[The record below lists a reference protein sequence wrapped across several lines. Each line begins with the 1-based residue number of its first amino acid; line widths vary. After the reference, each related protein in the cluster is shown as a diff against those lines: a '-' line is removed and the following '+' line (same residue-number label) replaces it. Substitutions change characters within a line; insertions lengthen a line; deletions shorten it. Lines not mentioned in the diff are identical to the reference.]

1 MSDWATNELI
11 ISHSGIFVNNIPLLF
26 YDRIYLMIETTL
38 IYLRKDN
45 KILLG
50 KKLRGFG
57 MGKIVGVG
65 GKFEEGESAEECA
78 VRETFEEAGVKIT
91 KFEEVGRV
99 VYDNLHYKNHVVREL
114 MHVFFAT
121 EWEGEPQDSDEL
133 DLEWYAL
140 RDIPYEN
147 MWSDAKEFLPDL
159 LRGKR
164 LEVHFDYNEHNTF
177 DDYWIHPYNDQVL
190 ATPKD
195 SDFGLGEDID
205 LSNAPVRYGARVV
218 LINDKKQICM
228 THALNKNYF
237 KLPGGGRER
246 CELAYENAIRETEE
260 EAGYK
265 IRDVVSLGRVV
276 EYRSAMKRKNDSA
289 GYLAYTDRYV
299 GTKLEKDE
307 VEDGTVV
314 EWYDSIDDAIAA
326 VESMTPE
333 NCAESVAYRVNF
345 WRVRE
350 IAFLRA
356 AKQYLEHKTETAAA
370 PGEAADEDFGTDF
383 E

>member
-1 MSDWATNELI
+1 
-11 ISHSGIFVNNIPLLF
+11 
-26 YDRIYLMIETTL
+26 MIETTL

-65 GKFEEGESAEECA
+65 GKFEEGESAEKCA
-78 VRETFEEAGVKIT
+78 VRETFEETDVKIT
-91 KFEEVGRV
+91 KFEEVAQV
-99 VYDNLHYKNHVVREL
+99 VYDNLHYKDHVVREL

-140 RDIPYEN
+140 RDIPYEK

-159 LRGKR
+159 LRGKK
-164 LEVHFDYNEHNTF
+164 LEVHFDYNEKNEF
-177 DDYWIHPYNDQVL
+177 DDFWIHDYSDHIL
-190 ATPKD
+190 SAPKD
-195 SDFGLGEDID
+195 SDFGLGEDKD
-205 LSNAPVRYGARVV
+205 LSTAPTKYGARVV
-218 LINDKKQICM
+218 LINDKKQICL
-228 THALNKNYF
+228 THALNKGYF
-237 KLPGGGRER
+237 KLPGGGREK
-246 CELAYENAIRETEE
+246 CELALENAMRETEE

-265 IRDVVSLGRVV
+265 IRDIVSLGRVL
-276 EYRSAMKRKNDSA
+276 EYRSALGKKHDSA
-289 GYLAYTDRYV
+289 GYLAYTDKFV

-307 VEDGTVV
+307 IEDGTVV
-314 EWYDSIDDAIAA
+314 EWYDSIEDAITAIK
-326 VESMTPE
+326 SMTPE
-333 NCAESVAYRVNF
+333 NCAESLSYRVNF
-345 WRVRE
+345 WKVRE

-356 AKQYLEHKTETAAA
+356 AKQYLERKTETAAA
-370 PGEAADEDFGTDF
+370 NSEAADEDFGTDF

>member
-1 MSDWATNELI
+1 
-11 ISHSGIFVNNIPLLF
+11 
-26 YDRIYLMIETTL
+26 MIETTL

-65 GKFEEGESAEECA
+65 GKFEEGENAEECA
-78 VRETFEEAGVKIT
+78 IRETFEETGVKIT
-91 KFEEVGRV
+91 KFEEVAQV
-99 VYDNLHYKNHVVREL
+99 IYDNLHYKNHIVREL

-121 EWEGEPQDSDEL
+121 AWEGEPRDSDEL

-140 RDIPYEN
+140 RDIPYEK

-159 LRGKR
+159 LHGKK

-177 DDYWIHPYNDQVL
+177 DDYWIYSYSDRIL

-195 SDFGLGEDID
+195 SDFGLGEDKD
-205 LSNAPVRYGARVV
+205 LSKAPTRFGARVV
-218 LINDKKQICM
+218 LINDKKQICL
-228 THALNKNYF
+228 THALNKGYY
-237 KLPGGGRER
+237 KLPGGGREK
-246 CELAYENAIRETEE
+246 CELALENVIRETRE
-260 EAGYK
+260 EAGYE
-265 IRDVVSLGRVV
+265 IRDIVSLGRVI
-276 EYRSAMKRKNDSA
+276 EYRSAMQLTHESA
-289 GYLAYTDRYV
+289 GFLAYTERFV

-307 VEDGTVV
+307 IEDGTVT

-333 NCAESVAYRVNF
+333 NCAESVSYRLHF
-345 WRVRE
+345 WKVRE

-356 AKQYLEHKTETAAA
+356 AKQYLEHKMETVA
-370 PGEAADEDFGTDF
+370 PQNEATDEDFGTEF
-383 E
+383 EE